1 MGALT
6 SSIEGEYIVQIFKK
20 LFFCFTILTVYLVT
34 VLLCKLKLFDEDIC

>member
-20 LFFCFTILTVYLVT
+20 LFLTQTFIEIILVHNINR
-34 VLLCKLKLFDEDIC
+34 LFSYGVIM